1 MTHVSRDQKA
11 VREHSIVAHVFVVL
25 QLHYALYKRGKQIG
39 FGAMVGDRA
48 NLFIIEQND
57 TTNVGFF
64 FSVGCLNRLAKS
76 LNGAETPEQVRQRI
90 NAQQLI
96 RTTS

>member
-11 VREHSIVAHVFVVL
+11 VRQHSIVAHVFVVL

-48 NLFIIEQND
+48 NLFIIE
-57 TTNVGFF
+57 
-64 FSVGCLNRLAKS
+64 
-76 LNGAETPEQVRQRI
+76 
-90 NAQQLI
+90 
-96 RTTS
+96 